1 MFLLGDWKLSPVFDG
16 AGLIFC
22 AALYYFSLF
31 SVSVLCC
38 FGFLLDLKL
47 MAATIA
53 NNAKIMPPCTVVLDK
68 ALREAN
74 AKLLFE
80 FIVV

>member
-1 MFLLGDWKLSPVFDG
+1 
-16 AGLIFC
+16 
-22 AALYYFSLF
+22 
-31 SVSVLCC
+31 
-38 FGFLLDLKL
+38 

-53 NNAKIMPPCTVVLDK
+53 NNAKVMPAFTVVLDK